1 MPKKSEKKHYIE
13 SESENESVSDNESDM
28 SDEEVVESQVVQVKV
43 KKITKQKLTYSD
55 VKDSITDL
63 RTKRDLL
70 MEENDEYT
78 KSILSNNREIKRIN
92 KEIAK
97 KDKITDKIH
106 SKDIKVASKEKRKRT
121 KPNTGGICEPRE
133 VPQVLRKYIGKDLL
147 PDSSLL
153 MKRHEICK
161 LFHAALNRD
170 KQKTDRKIVISKK
183 SVAKALNVKKGT
195 VVEFKDQPTFLA
207 SFYK

>member
-1 MPKKSEKKHYIE
+1 
-13 SESENESVSDNESDM
+13 
-28 SDEEVVESQVVQVKV
+28 
-43 KKITKQKLTYSD
+43 
-55 VKDSITDL
+55 
-63 RTKRDLL
+63 

-78 KSILSNNREIKRIN
+78 KSILANNREIKRIN
-92 KEIAK
+92 KEISK
-97 KDKITDKIH
+97 KDKVTDKIH
-106 SKDIKVASKEKRKRT
+106 IKDIKVASKEKRKRT

-133 VPQVLRKYIGKDLL
+133 VPQVLRKYIGTELL
-147 PDSSLL
+147 PDNNVL

-170 KQKTDRKIVISKK
+170 KQKNDRKIVISKK

>member
-13 SESENESVSDNESDM
+13 SESENESVSDNESEM
-28 SDEEVVESQVVQVKV
+28 SDNEVVKPQVVQVKV

-55 VKDSITDL
+55 VKDSILDL

-78 KSILSNNREIKRIN
+78 KSILANNREIKRIN
-92 KEIAK
+92 KEISK
-97 KDKITDKIH
+97 KDKVTDKIH
-106 SKDIKVASKEKRKRT
+106 IKDIKVASKEKRKRT

-133 VPQVLRKYIGKDLL
+133 VPQVLRKYIGTELL
-147 PDSSLL
+147 PDNNVL

-170 KQKTDRKIVISKK
+170 KQKNDRKIVISKK

>member
-13 SESENESVSDNESDM
+13 SESENESVSDNESEM
-28 SDEEVVESQVVQVKV
+28 SDDEVVKPQVVQVKV

-55 VKDSITDL
+55 VKDSILDL

-78 KSILSNNREIKRIN
+78 KSILANNREIKRIN
-92 KEIAK
+92 KEISK
-97 KDKITDKIH
+97 KDKVTDKIH
-106 SKDIKVASKEKRKRT
+106 IKDIKVASKEKRKRT

-133 VPQVLRKYIGKDLL
+133 VPQVLRKYIGTELL
-147 PDSSLL
+147 PDNNVL

-170 KQKTDRKIVISKK
+170 KQKNDRKIVISKK
-183 SVAKALNVKKGT
+183 SVAKALNVKKVT

>member
-13 SESENESVSDNESDM
+13 SESENESVSDNESEM
-28 SDEEVVESQVVQVKV
+28 SDDEVVKPQVVQVKV

-55 VKDSITDL
+55 VKDSILDL

-78 KSILSNNREIKRIN
+78 KSILANNREIKRIN
-92 KEIAK
+92 KEISK
-97 KDKITDKIH
+97 KDKVTDKIH
-106 SKDIKVASKEKRKRT
+106 IKDIKVASKEKRKRT

-133 VPQVLRKYIGKDLL
+133 VPQVLRKYIGTELL
-147 PDSSLL
+147 PDNNVL

-170 KQKTDRKIVISKK
+170 KQKNDRKIVISKK

>member
-1 MPKKSEKKHYIE
+1 MSKKSEKKHYIE
-13 SESENESVSDNESDM
+13 SESENESVSDNESEM
-28 SDEEVVESQVVQVKV
+28 SDDEVVKPQVVQVKV

-55 VKDSITDL
+55 VKDSILDL

-78 KSILSNNREIKRIN
+78 KSILANNREIKRIN
-92 KEIAK
+92 KEISK
-97 KDKITDKIH
+97 KDKVTDKIH
-106 SKDIKVASKEKRKRT
+106 IKDIKVASKEKRKRT

-133 VPQVLRKYIGKDLL
+133 VPQVLRKYIGTELL
-147 PDSSLL
+147 PDNNVL

-170 KQKTDRKIVISKK
+170 KQKNDRKIVISKK